1 MPNEKIVAKG
11 KQIEE
16 LDIELADVNE
26 QIKILQAQANMLT
39 SNKKQ
44 LTKEIVELKQA
55 DNKTTNE
62 QLVNKW
68 VTKMKSK
75 YDNKISVK
83 HDDFIQRS
91 YITVSLTVSSWRQVS
106 PQFAVTNNM
115 SESQV
120 KDYLHGIEN
129 TIKLFNE
136 MAVQNMFE
144 NSNLS
149 YGYIDEHS
157 LHTIIL
163 PNDTDLNKFISL
175 HLNDDGLV
183 EVKIEDHVYHMS
195 RYEAQLYGELTLVP
209 DVREDEYGNDI
220 GEYPFK
226 LYSESLIDIDM
237 LGTSLKLMLS
247 KFDKSKTQ
255 FIKPIK

>member
-1 MPNEKIVAKG
+1 MTNEKIVAKG
-11 KQIEE
+11 EQIEAI
-16 LDIELADVNE
+16 DIELEDVTE
-26 QIKILQAQANMLT
+26 QIKILQAQKDMLEGD
-39 SNKKQ
+39 KRK
-44 LTKEIVELKQA
+44 LTDEIIRLKQV

-62 QLVNKW
+62 QLINKW
-68 VTKMKSK
+68 VSEMATKF
-75 YDNKISVK
+75 DNKITVE

-91 YITVSLTVSSWRQVS
+91 YITVSLSVSSWRQVG

-226 LYSESLIDIDM
+226 LYEKQTINIKM
-237 LGTSLKLMLS
+237 LGSGLKLMLS
-247 KFDKSKTQ
+247 EFDKSKAQ
-255 FIKPIK
+255 FINPIK

>member
-1 MPNEKIVAKG
+1 MSNETIVKKG
-11 KQIEE
+11 EQIKAI
-16 LDIELADVNE
+16 DIELEDAKE
-26 QIKILQAQANMLT
+26 QMSILKAKVDMLT
-39 SNKKQ
+39 SDKNR
-44 LTKEIVELKQA
+44 LTKEIVDLKQA

-68 VTKMKSK
+68 VSKMKSK

-83 HDDFIQRS
+83 HEDFIQRS
-91 YITVSLTVSSWRQVS
+91 YITVSLPVSSWRQVS

-115 SESQV
+115 SESQA

-136 MAVQNMFE
+136 LTAQNVFE
-144 NSNLS
+144 NLNLS

-163 PNDTDLNKFISL
+163 PNDTGSNKSISL
-175 HLNDDGLV
+175 HLSDNGLV
-183 EVKIEDHVYHMS
+183 EVKIEDGVYDMS

-209 DVREDEYGNDI
+209 VMAVDEYGNDI
-220 GEYPFK
+220 GKYPFK
-226 LYSESLIDIDM
+226 LYETQTININR
-237 LGTSLKLMLS
+237 LGEGLKLMLS
-247 KFDKSKTQ
+247 EFDKSKAQ

>member
-1 MPNEKIVAKG
+1 MANETIVKKG
-11 KQIEE
+11 EQIKAI
-16 LDIELADVNE
+16 DSELADVNE
-26 QIKILQAQANMLT
+26 QIKILQAQANMLI
-39 SNKKQ
+39 NDKKQ
-44 LTKEIVELKQA
+44 LTNEIAELKQA

-68 VTKMKSK
+68 ASEMKSK

-91 YITVSLTVSSWRQVS
+91 YITVSLTVSSWQQVS
-106 PQFAVTNNM
+106 PQFAITNNM

-226 LYSESLIDIDM
+226 LYEKQTINIKI
-237 LGTSLKLMLS
+237 LGSGLKLMLS
-247 KFDKSKTQ
+247 EFDKSKAQ

>member
-1 MPNEKIVAKG
+1 MTNEKIVAKG
-11 KQIEE
+11 EQIEAI
-16 LDIELADVNE
+16 DIELEDVTE
-26 QIKILQAQANMLT
+26 QIKILQAQKDMLEGD
-39 SNKKQ
+39 KRK
-44 LTKEIVELKQA
+44 LTDEIIRLKQA

-68 VTKMKSK
+68 ASEMATK
-75 YDNKISVK
+75 YDNKITVE

-163 PNDTDLNKFISL
+163 LNNDAHKSISL
-175 HLNDDGLV
+175 RLRGDGLV
-183 EVKIEDHVYHMS
+183 DIEIEDCVYNMP
-195 RYEAQLYGELTLVP
+195 RYEAKLYGELTLVP
-209 DVREDEYGNDI
+209 AVHEDEYGNDI

-226 LYSESLIDIDM
+226 LYEKQTVNIKM
-237 LGTSLKLMLS
+237 LGSGLKLMLS
-247 KFDKSKTQ
+247 EFDKSKAQ